1 MTPEPDLSAD
11 TNDGAGLGGTQTIV
25 LLAPF
30 AGTVVALADV
40 PDPVFAGS
48 IVGPGTAIE
57 PLSAEYVDG
66 LVRVVAP
73 VSGTVA
79 TLFPHAIAIEVDS
92 ERAVLVHLGIDT
104 VSLAGEGFTTLVAVG
119 QSVFAGQE
127 IFMWSPALVAGNGM
141 STVTPIVAV
150 QAPEELFDCLVEPG
164 TSVAPGDALAVWR
177 V

>member
-1 MTPEPDLSAD
+1 MTPEPDLAAD
-11 TNDGAGLGGTQTIV
+11 TNGGVGLGDAQTIV
-25 LLAPF
+25 FLAPF
-30 AGTVVALADV
+30 AGTIVALADV

-57 PLSAEYVDG
+57 PLSAEYAG
-66 LVRVVAP
+66 GIVRVVAP

-92 ERAVLVHLGIDT
+92 DRAVLVHLGIDT
-104 VSLAGEGFTTLVAVG
+104 VSLAGEGFTTLVTVG

-127 IFMWSPALVAGNGM
+127 ILTWSPALVAGSGM

-150 QAPEELFDCLVEPG
+150 QAPEELFDLVVEPG
-164 TSVAPGDALAVWR
+164 ARVAPGDAVAVWR
-177 V
+177 A